1 MGLKVKNSF
10 AVRNFE
16 EKWDLKLHKNEVE
29 MDGSYRGGW
38 VSYAWSDACSWM
50 SGYPFCDVA
59 AAGRFNLHSRGKCNS
74 LYETSR
80 LTVSVMPFLD
90 ALVIITL

>member
-1 MGLKVKNSF
+1 
-10 AVRNFE
+10 
-16 EKWDLKLHKNEVE
+16 

-50 SGYPFCDVA
+50 SGYPFCEVA

-74 LYETSR
+74 LYEISR